1 MSKSRAP
8 AAVVFEGERWL
19 RLHREGKLTDPA
31 DLLRALDNKWYRL
44 NTLYKIKDKSGKTRT
59 FRPNKQQR
67 ERFIRGHCRNVIL
80 KARQLGFTTF
90 EMIDALDDC
99 LFTENFSAGCIAH
112 ALEDAK
118 DIFRNKIKF
127 AYDQL
132 RQGAWMAIFN
142 TIGLKLAAPTSDRG
156 EGYVFDNGSSI
167 RVSTSYRGGT
177 LQRLHVSEFGKI
189 CRKYPDKA
197 QEIVTGA
204 FEAVGLGNQVTLE
217 STAEGRE
224 GYFHDYCATAQKLSE
239 AGKLPTLMDFQ
250 FHFFPWWDE
259 PGYRLDP
266 AGVVVPS
273 WLHDYFAELEAKHK
287 IKTDA
292 AQQAWYAKKAE
303 VLKDDMKREYPSTPD
318 EAFAQSIDGAYFM
331 QQMRWLR
338 KNGRITTKAAYN
350 PSLPVITAW
359 DLGMNDAMSIVFAQ
373 VLGREVRIIDYLEAS
388 GEGLEYY
395 ARRLVEKGY
404 TYGYHFGPHDLAV
417 RELGTGKSRYDV
429 AAQFGI
435 RFQDPV
441 PRISNHA
448 EGIEAV
454 RQFLPM
460 CWFAEQVDSGRDD
473 KVVGVDRLVDCLDNY
488 RKEWDD
494 RLGVYRSTPRHDWAS
509 HGVKAF
515 ETLARSG
522 LFELSTGMNS
532 TPTAPNTER
541 GRRNWNA
548 HT

>member
-1 MSKSRAP
+1 MSSAP
-8 AAVVFEGERWL
+8 AAIALEGEKWL
-19 RLHREGKLTDPA
+19 RIHRQGLLKGA
-31 DLLRALDNKWYRL
+31 DLVLALGNKWYRL
-44 NTLYKIKDKSGKTRT
+44 NTLYKIKDKDGQVRT

-67 ERFIRGHCRNVIL
+67 QRFIRGHCRNVIL

-99 LFTENFSAGCIAH
+99 LFTQNFSAGCIAH

-132 RQGAWMAIFN
+132 RQSAWMTIFQA
-142 TIGLKLAAPTSDRG
+142 IGLKLPAP
-156 EGYVFDNGSSI
+156 
-167 RVSTSYRGGT
+167 TSYRGGT

-204 FEAVGLGNQVTLE
+204 FEAVGLGNKVTLE

-224 GYFHDYCATAQKLSE
+224 GYFHDYCDTAQKLSD
-239 AGKLPTLMDFQ
+239 AGKQPTLMDFQ

-259 PGYRLDP
+259 PGYRLEPRD
-266 AGVVVPS
+266 VLVPS
-273 WLHDYFAELEAKHK
+273 WLHDYFAELEAKHQ

-318 EAFAQSIDGAYFM
+318 EAFAQSVDGAYFM

-359 DLGMNDAMSIVFAQ
+359 DLGMSDAMSIVFCQ
-373 VLGREVRIIDYLEAS
+373 VLGREVRIIDYLEHS
-388 GEGLEYY
+388 GEGLEFY
-395 ARRLVEKGY
+395 AKELAKKGY
-404 TYGYHFGPHDLAV
+404 TYGAHYGPHDLAV
-417 RELGTGKSRYDV
+417 RELGTGKARIDT

-435 RFQDPV
+435 RFEIV

-448 EGIEAV
+448 EGIKAV

-460 CWFAEQVDSGRDD
+460 CWFTEQVSSDAADED
-473 KVVGVDRLVDCLDNY
+473 KRVGVDRLVDCLDNY
-488 RKEWDD
+488 RKDWDE

-509 HGVKAF
+509 HGAKAF

-522 LFELSTGMNS
+522 LFELSTGINS
-532 TPTAPNTER
+532 TPSAPNTER
-541 GRRNWNA
+541 GRRTWNA

>member
-44 NTLYKIKDKSGKTRT
+44 NTLYKIKDKNGKTRT

-338 KNGRITTKAAYN
+338 KNGRITTRAAYN

-359 DLGMNDAMSIVFAQ
+359 DLGMDDAMSIVFAQ

-532 TPTAPNTER
+532 TPTALNTER

>member
-19 RLHREGKLTDPA
+19 RQHREGKLTDPA

-44 NTLYKIKDKSGKTRT
+44 NTLYKIKDKNGKTRT

-132 RQGAWMAIFN
+132 RQGAWMAIFSA
-142 TIGLKLAAPTSDRG
+142 IGLKLPAPTSDRG

-273 WLHDYFAELEAKHK
+273 WLHDYFAELDAKHR

-292 AQQAWYAKKAE
+292 AQQAWYVKKAE

-318 EAFAQSIDGAYFM
+318 EAFAQSIDGAYYM

-359 DLGMNDAMSIVFAQ
+359 DLGMSDAMSIAFCQ
-373 VLGREVRIIDYLEAS
+373 VLGREVRIIDYLEHS
-388 GEGLEYY
+388 GEGLEFY
-395 ARRLVEKGY
+395 ARKLREKGY
-404 TYGYHFGPHDLAV
+404 TYGQHYGPHDLAV
-417 RELGTGKSRYDV
+417 RELGTGKSRVDT

-435 RFQDPV
+435 RFEIV

-460 CWFAEQVDSGRDD
+460 CWFAEQVDAGGDD
-473 KVVGVDRLVDCLDNY
+473 KVVGVDRLIDCLDNY

-494 RLGVYRSTPRHDWAS
+494 RLGVYRPTPRHDWAS
-509 HGVKAF
+509 HGAKAF

-532 TPTAPNTER
+532 TPAAPNTER